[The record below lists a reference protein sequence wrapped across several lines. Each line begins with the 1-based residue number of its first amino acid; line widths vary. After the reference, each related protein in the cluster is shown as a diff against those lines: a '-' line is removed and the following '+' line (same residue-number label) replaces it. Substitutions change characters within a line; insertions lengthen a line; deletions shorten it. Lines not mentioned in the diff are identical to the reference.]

1 MTFYENMAAVALRL
15 ITDKGQSLP
24 IRRIS
29 KTFDPVTSTTS
40 AATKVTGTIKT
51 VIVPF
56 NKDDKANMDNRLAE
70 SLAKGRLRKLIVA
83 ASGLTFAPEPMDV
96 IDFESGQWQVEGV
109 TPISPAGTPLVY
121 FLIVKKG
128 ILSAVDAAAT

>member
-15 ITDKGQSLP
+15 ITDKGQSLA

-29 KTFDPVTSTTS
+29 KTFDPVTSATS
-40 AATKVTGTIKT
+40 SATKVTGSMRA

-56 NKDDKANMDNRLAE
+56 NKDDKANMDIRLAE
-70 SLAKGRLRKLIVA
+70 ALAKGQLRKAIVA

-96 IDFESGQWQVEGV
+96 IDLESAQWLVQGV
-109 TPISPAGTPLVY
+109 TPINPAGTPLVY
-121 FLIVKKG
+121 FLILEKG
-128 ILSAVDAAAT
+128 TLSTVDAAAT